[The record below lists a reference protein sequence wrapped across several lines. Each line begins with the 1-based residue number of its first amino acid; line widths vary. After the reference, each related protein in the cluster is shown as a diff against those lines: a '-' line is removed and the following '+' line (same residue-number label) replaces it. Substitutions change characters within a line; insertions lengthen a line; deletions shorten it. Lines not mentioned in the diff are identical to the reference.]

1 MVSFQTIFT
10 LGAILVGALVIIG
23 AGGPSGVGT
32 KIGGAI
38 GGGLQQFSSALTSAF
53 TGGLFGGVA
62 GASNVGNQQGTTEP
76 TGDPFGI
83 PPALNPITN
92 QLSIFQGI
100 IDSLKQIGNF
110 GQQAFGDRPTL
121 TPSQTRTTAFALTQL
136 RPGQTIAD
144 LRVQPRQGT
153 AVSRTGQTFISNLG
167 GRERAFGSQES
178 LNSFIER
185 FNR

>member
-1 MVSFQTIFT
+1 MVSFNTV
-10 LGAILVGALVIIG
+10 LVLGALVVGFVLLIG
-23 AGGPSGVGT
+23 AGGPSGLGQ
-32 KIGGAI
+32 KIGSGI
-38 GGGLQQFSSALTSAF
+38 GGGLRQFSEQLGSAF
-53 TGGLFGGVA
+53 TGGLFGGTA
-62 GASNVGNQQGTTEP
+62 GASNVAMQQEQNLA
-76 TGDPFGI
+76 PFGI

-92 QLSIFQGI
+92 QLAIFQGI
-100 IDSLKQIGNF
+100 IDSLKNIGSF
-110 GQQAFGDRPTL
+110 FSQTPSQLTAGQQASASF
-121 TPSQTRTTAFALTQL
+121 AFQNL

-153 AVSRTGQTFISNLG
+153 AVSRTGQRFISNLG